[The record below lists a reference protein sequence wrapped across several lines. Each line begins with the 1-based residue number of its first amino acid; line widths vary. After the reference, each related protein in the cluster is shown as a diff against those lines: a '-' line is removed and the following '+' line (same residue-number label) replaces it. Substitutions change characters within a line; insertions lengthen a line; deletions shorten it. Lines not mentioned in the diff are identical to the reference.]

1 MERFCDRLNKA
12 IDNAEISPAELS
24 RRTGIG
30 EGAISCY
37 RNGSYKAGQKNVQKL
52 ALALDVSIPWL
63 MGLDVDMEPS
73 AHELKQGII
82 DRVLRMNQA
91 QLDMLESLLDVVE
104 KTQGV

>member
-1 MERFCDRLNKA
+1 
-12 IDNAEISPAELS
+12 
-24 RRTGIG
+24 
-30 EGAISCY
+30 
-37 RNGSYKAGQKNVQKL
+37 
-52 ALALDVSIPWL
+52 

>member
-52 ALALDVSIPWL
+52 ALALNVSIPWL
-63 MGLDVDMEPS
+63 MGLDVDMAPS
-73 AHELKQGII
+73 SHEVKQALI
-82 DRVLRMNQA
+82 DRVLRMGSE
-91 QLDMLESLLDVVE
+91 QLDKLSRLLDIVE
-104 KTQGV
+104 GK